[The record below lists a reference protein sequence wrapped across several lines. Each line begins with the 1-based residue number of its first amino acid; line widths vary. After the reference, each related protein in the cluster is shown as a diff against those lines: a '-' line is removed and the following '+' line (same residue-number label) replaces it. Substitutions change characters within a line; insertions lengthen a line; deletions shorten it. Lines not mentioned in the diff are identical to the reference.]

1 MVLPFSGSSRQIF
14 LTLMSRLAAP
24 FFVILRWLA
33 LLGALAFCVGSAAAF
48 FLWALDAVTLL
59 RFSQPWLLYLL
70 PLVGLAMGAIY
81 QTWGKSVQIT
91 GETPAPLSQIAI
103 SNLAISPVLIL
114 FSTLATHLCGGSA
127 GREGTALQMGGG
139 LAACFAR
146 WRRLTPAT
154 GRLLFRAG
162 VAAGFGSVFGTPLA
176 GAVFALEVARK
187 SKVHGRL
194 RTFVACL
201 VSSFLADAT
210 CRAWGIHHTAY
221 VVSRLALLDFWL
233 WGKVLLAATAFALVA
248 WLYTFL
254 SHRLSA
260 VFEQHIP
267 KPARRPF
274 IGGCLVIGLYF
285 LVGTPDY
292 LGLGVLGNRPDAITL
307 PALFSSASIP
317 ASAWAWKLAFTV
329 ITLTSGFKG
338 GEVTPLFFIGAAL
351 GNTLALALHAPID
364 LFASLG
370 FVAVFAAASKT
381 PCASILLGIE
391 LFGGGNAP
399 YLAVACFIAYRL
411 SGQQSIYPRTD

>member
-1 MVLPFSGSSRQIF
+1 MR
-14 LTLMSRLAAP
+14 RLRALA
-24 FFVILRWLA
+24 RWLA
-33 LLGALAFCVGSAAAF
+33 LLGALAVCVGSAAAF

-59 RFSQPWLLYLL
+59 RFSQPWLLYFL
-70 PLVGLAMGAIY
+70 PLVGLAMEAIY
-81 QTWGKSVQIT
+81 QTWGKSAA
-91 GETPAPLSQIAI
+91 GGTPFLIQEMTKPTSGIPRRMAP
-103 SNLAISPVLIL
+103 LIL

-146 WRRLTPAT
+146 WRRLSPTA
-154 GRLLFRAG
+154 GELLLRAG

-176 GAVFALEVARK
+176 GAVFAREIARK
-187 SKVHGRL
+187 SKVQGRL

-221 VVSRLALLDFWL
+221 AVSRLALLDFWL

-260 VFEQHIP
+260 VFERHIP

-274 IGGCLVIGLYF
+274 IGGCLVIALYF
-285 LVGTPDY
+285 LVGSPDY

-329 ITLTSGFKG
+329 ITLASGFKG

-364 LFASLG
+364 LFAGLG

-391 LFGGGNAP
+391 LFGWGNAP

-411 SGQQSIYPRTD
+411 SGKQSIYPRTH